1 MSWYV
6 HITRAQRWADGEKL
20 PISREEWLAYVDADN
35 ELRRVTAAE
44 VEEHKPFVKAHDA
57 AWIEPRGDGSDRVLA
72 WFGYHKGVI
81 DVRNPHSETLQKMAD
96 IAEHLKANVVDEED
110 NLLIDPGPPQPTWRN
125 ATPPAGARRARDV
138 RIVDLLGTVVV
149 IIGLTVLFW
158 LLLRGCN
165 AGK

>member
-6 HITRAQRWADGEKL
+6 HITRAERWAEGEQH
-20 PISREEWLAYVDADN
+20 PIPREEWLAYVESDA

-44 VEEHKPFVKAHDA
+44 VEEHKPFVKADDA

-96 IAEHLKANVVDEED
+96 IAEDLKANVVDEED
-110 NLLIDPGPPQPTWRN
+110 NLLVDPGPPQPTWRN
-125 ATPPAGARRARDV
+125 APPPARPRGGRDV
-138 RIVDLLGTVVV
+138 PIIGILGMAVVV
-149 IIGLTVLFW
+149 VGLAVLFW
-158 LLLRGCN
+158 LLVRG
-165 AGK
+165 